1 MLFPIIL
8 ILFSLHSYISSFTS
22 IPHPQAPHL
31 AFSSFAGEYS
41 SLKYYE
47 PKYVDKEIVNDMM
60 AEQPTSHQALEALRV
75 VIRYAEANFDPQDAD
90 LFIHLGR
97 MDERLV
103 RRQKEKS
110 FMDSQQR
117 ERDFMN
123 ICARTG
129 FHGVNRE

>member
-1 MLFPIIL
+1 
-8 ILFSLHSYISSFTS
+8 
-22 IPHPQAPHL
+22 
-31 AFSSFAGEYS
+31 
-41 SLKYYE
+41 
-47 PKYVDKEIVNDMM
+47 MM

-90 LFIHLGR
+90 LLIHLGR

-103 RRQKEKS
+103 RRQEEKS